1 MAVVVVVVPLN
12 LSSRALPLFLY
23 SSFAHRLLSP
33 YPPLLLEYCILSHR
47 PARRLRCSSI
57 LLDFSATV
65 LNLQV
70 IPHRLARR
78 LRCSFFSS
86 ISPLLSWI
94 FKSFLIVRLVAC
106 DAPYSPRISS
116 AIVLNLQGIL
126 PSPSLSLKLCP
137 QPLTSKSRWLRSPL
151 AGPGL
156 NTSYFSDRKLLR
168 NIHRTFISVSS
179 HYGSNLVD

>member
-1 MAVVVVVVPLN
+1 MLVVVVAVAVAVVVGVVVVVVVPLN

-94 FKSFLIVRLVAC
+94 FKSFPIVQLVAC
-106 DAPYSPRISS
+106 NAPCSPRFSS

-126 PSPSLSLKLCP
+126 PSPSLSLKLCLYP
-137 QPLTSKSRWLRSPL
+137 AADFEKSLTSLS
-151 AGPGL
+151 AGWTGA
-156 NTSYFSDRKLLR
+156 
-168 NIHRTFISVSS
+168 
-179 HYGSNLVD
+179 